1 MTSSPIPLKERSDEQ
16 SVDRCKD
23 TGAAQQS
30 GEKDRGRDKAR
41 KRRRASGGSS
51 SSGARSRAGSSRGSS
66 SLSASGRSGR
76 SSGSRSSSSSSSHGS
91 PRPWRPRD
99 HRRRSG
105 SKPKPPRR
113 DEKEKRRRS
122 LAPKPTKVHVERLTR
137 KVTREHIREIF
148 STFGRVREVDLPRE
162 RMRAHPSQGH
172 AYVEFENPEE
182 AAKALRHMDGGQI
195 DGRQI
200 TARAVLAPWP
210 QPPPRRLSPRRRML
224 PPPSTWRRLR
234 RSRSRSP
241 WGRSPERQRPRSPRR
256 PRHWSGS
263 SSRSFRRKYEKY
275 SGLIQGRRELRGH
288 GSIARSQWKCS

>member
-1 MTSSPIPLKERSDEQ
+1 MTPSPIPRKERSGEQ
-16 SVDRCKD
+16 SVDPCKN
-23 TGAAQQS
+23 TGATQQS

-51 SSGARSRAGSSRGSS
+51 SSGARSRSGSS
-66 SLSASGRSGR
+66 SPSASGRSGC
-76 SSGSRSSSSSSSHGS
+76 SSGSRSSSSSSSPGS

-105 SKPKPPRR
+105 SKPKSPRP
-113 DEKEKRRRS
+113 DEKESRRRS
-122 LAPKPTKVHVERLTR
+122 PAPKPTKVHVARLTR

-148 STFGRVREVDLPRE
+148 STFGRVRKIDLRRD

-182 AAKALRHMDGGQI
+182 AAKALKHMDGGQI
-195 DGRQI
+195 DGQQI
-200 TARAVLAPWP
+200 TATAVLAPWP
-210 QPPPRRLSPRRRML
+210 QPPPRRLSSLRRML
-224 PPPSTWRRLR
+224 PPSPTWRRVR

-241 WGRSPERQRPRSPRR
+241 WGRSPERRRPRCPRC

-263 SSRSFRRKYEKY
+263 SSSSCRRKMEKY
-275 SGLIQGRRELRGH
+275 SGLIQGRQELRGH
-288 GSIARSQWKCS
+288 GSIARSPWKCS

>member
-1 MTSSPIPLKERSDEQ
+1 MTPSPILRKERSDEQ
-16 SVDRCKD
+16 FADRCKD

-51 SSGARSRAGSSRGSS
+51 SSGARSRAGSSRGST
-66 SLSASGRSGR
+66 SGRSGR
-76 SSGSRSSSSSSSHGS
+76 SSGSRSSSSSSSSSHSS

-137 KVTREHIREIF
+137 KVTKEHIREIF
-148 STFGRVREVDLPRE
+148 SIFGRVRKIDLRRD
-162 RMRAHPSQGH
+162 RMRAHPVK
-172 AYVEFENPEE
+172 YP
-182 AAKALRHMDGGQI
+182 
-195 DGRQI
+195 
-200 TARAVLAPWP
+200 VLCATHTHTPS
-210 QPPPRRLSPRRRML
+210 LSL
-224 PPPSTWRRLR
+224 KL
-234 RSRSRSP
+234 
-241 WGRSPERQRPRSPRR
+241 ED
-256 PRHWSGS
+256 
-263 SSRSFRRKYEKY
+263 EKY
-275 SGLIQGRRELRGH
+275 SGLIQGWRELRGH

>member
-1 MTSSPIPLKERSDEQ
+1 MTPSPILRKERSDEQ
-16 SVDRCKD
+16 SADRCKD

-76 SSGSRSSSSSSSHGS
+76 SSGSRSSSSSSSS
-91 PRPWRPRD
+91 DFPRPWCPRD
-99 HRRRSG
+99 HGPRSR

-113 DEKEKRRRS
+113 DEKRRRHS
-122 LAPKPTKVHVERLTR
+122 PAPKPTKVHVERLTR

-172 AYVEFENPEE
+172 AYVEFKNPEE

-200 TARAVLAPWP
+200 TATAAEEEQVAFPLGQIPRAPANLLPR
-210 QPPPRRLSPRRRML
+210 PPPPLERLQLQLL
-224 PPPSTWRRLR
+224 PKEDGKSLR
-234 RSRSRSP
+234 IASRET
-241 WGRSPERQRPRSPRR
+241 GAERP
-256 PRHWSGS
+256 
-263 SSRSFRRKYEKY
+263 
-275 SGLIQGRRELRGH
+275 
-288 GSIARSQWKCS
+288 

>member
-1 MTSSPIPLKERSDEQ
+1 MTPSPILRKERSDEQ
-16 SVDRCKD
+16 FADRCKD

-76 SSGSRSSSSSSSHGS
+76 SSGSRSSSSSSSHSS

-137 KVTREHIREIF
+137 KVTKEHIREIF
-148 STFGRVREVDLPRE
+148 SIFGRVRKIDLRRD
-162 RMRAHPSQGH
+162 RMRAHPPQGH
-172 AYVEFENPEE
+172 AYVEFKNPEE
-182 AAKALRHMDGGQI
+182 AAKALRHMDGEQ
-195 DGRQI
+195 
-200 TARAVLAPWP
+200 
-210 QPPPRRLSPRRRML
+210 
-224 PPPSTWRRLR
+224 STP
-234 RSRSRSP
+234 SRSR
-241 WGRSPERQRPRSPRR
+241 PEPCWPPGPSHPL
-256 PRHWSGS
+256 GD
-263 SSRSFRRKYEKY
+263 
-275 SGLIQGRRELRGH
+275 
-288 GSIARSQWKCS
+288 

>member
-1 MTSSPIPLKERSDEQ
+1 MTPSPILRKERSDKQ
-16 SVDRCKD
+16 FADRCKD

-76 SSGSRSSSSSSSHGS
+76 SSGSRSSSSRSSSSHSS

-122 LAPKPTKVHVERLTR
+122 LAPKPTTVHVERLTR
-137 KVTREHIREIF
+137 KVTKEHIREIF
-148 STFGRVREVDLPRE
+148 SIFGRVRKIDLPRE

-172 AYVEFENPEE
+172 AYVEFKNPEE
-182 AAKALRHMDGGQI
+182 AAKALRHMDGEQ
-195 DGRQI
+195 
-200 TARAVLAPWP
+200 
-210 QPPPRRLSPRRRML
+210 
-224 PPPSTWRRLR
+224 STP
-234 RSRSRSP
+234 SRSR
-241 WGRSPERQRPRSPRR
+241 PEPCWPPGPSHPL
-256 PRHWSGS
+256 GD
-263 SSRSFRRKYEKY
+263 
-275 SGLIQGRRELRGH
+275 
-288 GSIARSQWKCS
+288 

>member
-1 MTSSPIPLKERSDEQ
+1 MTPSPILRKERSDEQ
-16 SVDRCKD
+16 SADRCKD

-30 GEKDRGRDKAR
+30 GERNRSRDKAR
-41 KRRRASGGSS
+41 KWRRASGGSS

-76 SSGSRSSSSSSSHGS
+76 SSGSRSSSSSSSSSHSS

-137 KVTREHIREIF
+137 KVTKEHIREIF
-148 STFGRVREVDLPRE
+148 SIFGRVRKIDLRRD
-162 RMRAHPSQGH
+162 RMRAHPPQGH

-210 QPPPRRLSPRRRML
+210 QPPPRRLSPPRRML

-263 SSRSFRRKYEKY
+263 SSSSFRR
-275 SGLIQGRRELRGH
+275 
-288 GSIARSQWKCS
+288 

>member
-1 MTSSPIPLKERSDEQ
+1 MTPSPILRKERSDEQ
-16 SVDRCKD
+16 SADRCKD

-76 SSGSRSSSSSSSHGS
+76 SSGSRSSSSSSSS
-91 PRPWRPRD
+91 DFPRPWCPRD
-99 HRRRSG
+99 HGPRSR

-113 DEKEKRRRS
+113 DEKERRRHS
-122 LAPKPTKVHVERLTR
+122 PAPKPTKVQVTRLTR

-148 STFGRVREVDLPRE
+148 STFGRVREIDLPRE

-172 AYVEFENPEE
+172 AYVEFKNPEE

-210 QPPPRRLSPRRRML
+210 QPPPRRLSPPRRMQ

-263 SSRSFRRKYEKY
+263 SSSSFRSY
-275 SGLIQGRRELRGH
+275 RESH
-288 GSIARSQWKCS
+288 